1 MKLTK
6 IKGIGPK
13 KEQLLNK
20 LDIFT
25 VEDLLNHYPRDYED
39 RTNLQKL
46 SSCINGQ
53 KSLLR
58 LKILTDLN
66 TRYLKNKMSITTCL
80 CSDGTRKCKVTWFN
94 QPYLKKILY
103 KDNIYYFYGEVK
115 FFNFN
120 IDLQSPIVEKSLN
133 GKLGNIVPIYPLT
146 ERLSNNDISKF
157 VKSSLKYIDDLNITD
172 IIPKPIRSRYKLLN
186 KKSALM
192 NIHYPSNKNFFILAK
207 KTLVFEELLIMQT
220 SLLLK
225 NNYSNKNNGIKFIL
239 DNRVDNFIKNLS
251 FKLTNAQTNV
261 LTEIFKDMTSCK
273 PMNRLVQGDV
283 GSGKT
288 IVAIIAILLAHYNGY
303 QSAFMAPTEILAT
316 QHYQSIKDSFENL
329 DIKIE
334 LLKGSLKDSEKKDIK
349 AKLKNGD
356 IDIIIGTHSI
366 LEDDVIF
373 NKLGL
378 VITDEQHRFG
388 VKQRA
393 KISSK
398 GINPDTLVMTAT
410 PIPRTLSLVL
420 YGDLDVSIIDE
431 LPPGRTKVDTYAVNS
446 NMEKRIMNFVKK
458 QIYEGR
464 QVYIVC
470 PLVEESE
477 TMDLNSVEELYIR
490 LKEQY
495 FKEYSI
501 SFIHGKM
508 KPKEKDEIMDDFINN
523 KINILLSTTV
533 IEVGVNVVNANT
545 MIIYNAER
553 FGLSQLHQLRG
564 RVGRG
569 AFKSYCILINDN
581 NSQIS
586 RQRMRIMQSS
596 NDGFYIA
603 EKDLE
608 LRGSGDIFGTRQSG
622 VSTLQLLGIKDIELI
637 ELIETIQK
645 ISKYIIEKNFLF
657 NDSEFL
663 NLNNAI
669 IKYNEKIND
678 EIILN

>member
-80 CSDGTRKCKVTWFN
+80 CSDGTGKCKVTWFN

-103 KDNIYYFYGEVK
+103 KDNIYYFYGEVN

-133 GKLGNIVPIYPLT
+133 GKLGKIVPIYPLT
-146 ERLSNNDISKF
+146 EGLSNNDISKF

-172 IIPKPIRSRYKLLN
+172 VIPKPIRSRYKLLN

-207 KTLVFEELLIMQT
+207 KTLIFEELLIMQT

-239 DNRVDNFIKNLS
+239 DDRVDNFIKNLS

-261 LTEIFKDMTSCK
+261 LTEIFKDMTSYK

-334 LLKGSLKDSEKKDIK
+334 LLKGSLKDSEKKNIK

-495 FKEYSI
+495 FKDYSI

-637 ELIETIQK
+637 ETIQK

-657 NDSEFL
+657 NDSEFV

>member
-46 SSCINGQ
+46 DSCVNGQ

-80 CSDGTRKCKVTWFN
+80 CSDGTGQCKVTWFN
-94 QPYLKKILY
+94 QPYLKNILY

-133 GKLGNIVPIYPLT
+133 GKLGKIVPIYPLT
-146 ERLSNNDISKF
+146 EGLSNNDISKF
-157 VKSSLKYIDDLNITD
+157 VKSALKYIDDLNIKD
-172 IIPKPIRSRYKLLN
+172 IIPKPIRNRYKLLN
-186 KKSALM
+186 KKSSLM
-192 NIHYPSNKNFFILAK
+192 NIHYPANKNFFILAK

-225 NNYSNKNNGIKFIL
+225 NKYSNKNNGIKFIL
-239 DNRVDNFIKNLS
+239 DERVDNFIKNLP

-261 LTEIFKDMTSCK
+261 LLEIFKDMTSNK

-288 IVAIIAILLAHYNGY
+288 IVAIIAILLAYYNGY

-316 QHYQSIKDSFENL
+316 QHYQSIKDSFKSLNIE
-329 DIKIE
+329 IE

-446 NMEKRIMNFVKK
+446 NMEERIMNFVKK

-464 QVYIVC
+464 QIYIVC

-490 LKEQY
+490 LKAQY
-495 FKEYSI
+495 FKDYPI

-508 KPKEKDEIMDDFINN
+508 KPKEKDKIMDDFINN
-523 KINILLSTTV
+523 KIKILLSTTV

-622 VSTLQLLGIKDIELI
+622 ISTLQLLGIKDIELI
-637 ELIETIQK
+637 ERIQK
-645 ISKYIIEKNFLF
+645 ISKYIIEKNFLVS
-657 NDSEFL
+657 DKEFL

-678 EIILN
+678 KIILN